1 MTTIYTTNRCLT
13 VKESYE
19 TIADCLQRDEQKVIE
34 LTEVITIYGEMT
46 GKTHNNEKRVLLNK
60 QYIVEVSAS

>member
-1 MTTIYTTNRCLT
+1 MTTIYTTNRYLT

-34 LTEVITIYGEMT
+34 LTEVITTYGETT
-46 GKTHNNEKRVLLNK
+46 GKTHTNEKKILLNK
-60 QYIVEVSAS
+60 QYIIEVSTF

>member
-13 VKESYE
+13 VKESCE
-19 TIADCLQRDEQKVIE
+19 MIADCLQRDEQKVIE
-34 LTEVITIYGEMT
+34 VTEVITIYGEMT
-46 GKTHNNEKRVLLNK
+46 GKTHTNEKKVLLNK